1 MATCQITPTERAQLS
16 RSIHKSLESWL
27 REAKPNPHAHL
38 VPQNRMPIARRA
50 HDRLVN
56 RLRAARANRRAL

>member
-38 VPQNRMPIARRA
+38 VPPDRMLIARRA

-56 RLRAARANRRAL
+56 RLRAARANRRAQ

>member
-1 MATCQITPTERAQLS
+1 MATCQIIHSEGAQLS
-16 RSIHKSLESWL
+16 RSIHKALESWL
-27 REAKPNPHAHL
+27 RDAKPNPHAHS
-38 VPQNRMPIARRA
+38 VPPDRMQIARRA